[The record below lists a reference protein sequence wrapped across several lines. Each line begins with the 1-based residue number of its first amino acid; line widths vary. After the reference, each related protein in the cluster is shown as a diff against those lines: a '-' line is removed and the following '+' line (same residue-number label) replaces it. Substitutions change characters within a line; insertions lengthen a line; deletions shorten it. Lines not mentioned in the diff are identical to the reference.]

1 MQSTN
6 SKTKVSTLNRKYSD
20 KCNKALHRE
29 ISSPL
34 NLSIPKSSSKR
45 PSTASESPATAN
57 VIDLIRKLN
66 SQPASSES
74 DLKTMTSG
82 EYRQFLYTQS
92 KNIIN
97 SSKNSTSQ
105 VPIRR
110 ASLARTTPPTTL
122 MKHEERNITRHNT
135 LLPSGKPP
143 SGRKPLKEEHKVELP
158 AKSPLG
164 IKNISAI
171 LHGKESNLSPE
182 KEKHKGKIEDYKVD
196 KQIGQG
202 AYAIVRHATHIA
214 TSKKVAFK
222 TYEKI
227 KLLDPNRKK
236 NVMREID
243 ILGMLD
249 HKNIVKLYET
259 IDTARQLHIVM
270 EYISGCSLHGY
281 LKRKPNRRI
290 EENDAKRIVKQILC
304 AMEYCHA
311 KNVTHR
317 DLKLENLL
325 LDEKNDVKII
335 DFGFATCFSSEKKV
349 KIFCGTPSYM
359 APEIVARKEYAGPP
373 VDVWA
378 IGVLIFVLLCGH
390 YPFKGNGD
398 KELYRKIQQGYFMIP
413 QHVSLSAKSLISRI
427 LKVDPTKRP
436 KVSEILQDPWFSS
449 PSNFTVS
456 TEDSLLATTNNHAC
470 SINGD
475 TLDFDVTC
483 SIKKLEYSQSPSHT
497 LPHKEIHKFLV
508 SFPQSHN

>member
-1 MQSTN
+1 
-6 SKTKVSTLNRKYSD
+6 
-20 KCNKALHRE
+20 
-29 ISSPL
+29 
-34 NLSIPKSSSKR
+34 
-45 PSTASESPATAN
+45 
-57 VIDLIRKLN
+57 
-66 SQPASSES
+66 
-74 DLKTMTSG
+74 
-82 EYRQFLYTQS
+82 
-92 KNIIN
+92 
-97 SSKNSTSQ
+97 
-105 VPIRR
+105 
-110 ASLARTTPPTTL
+110 
-122 MKHEERNITRHNT
+122 
-135 LLPSGKPP
+135 
-143 SGRKPLKEEHKVELP
+143 
-158 AKSPLG
+158 
-164 IKNISAI
+164 
-171 LHGKESNLSPE
+171 LSPE
-182 KEKHKGKIEDYKVD
+182 KEKNRGKIEDYKVD

-202 AYAIVRHATHIA
+202 AYAVVRHATHIA
-214 TSKKVAFK
+214 TNKKVAFK

-270 EYISGCSLHGY
+270 EYVSGCSLHGY
-281 LKRKPNRRI
+281 LKRKPNRRL

-304 AMEYCHA
+304 AMEYCHS

-436 KVSEILQDPWFSS
+436 KMCEILQDP
-449 PSNFTVS
+449 
-456 TEDSLLATTNNHAC
+456 
-470 SINGD
+470 
-475 TLDFDVTC
+475 
-483 SIKKLEYSQSPSHT
+483 
-497 LPHKEIHKFLV
+497 
-508 SFPQSHN
+508 